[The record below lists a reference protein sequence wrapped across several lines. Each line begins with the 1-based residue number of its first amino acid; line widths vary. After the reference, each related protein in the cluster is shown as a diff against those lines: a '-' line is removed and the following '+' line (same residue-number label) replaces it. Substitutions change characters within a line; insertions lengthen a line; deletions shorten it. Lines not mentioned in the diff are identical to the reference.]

1 MKIDKKTFVIN
12 GDNFKNM
19 DEFYDEV
26 ERVLTKS
33 LTWRIGRN
41 LNAFNDVLWGGFNA
55 FESGEPIKL
64 VWRNAQ
70 ESKKR
75 LGESDFNELIEI
87 ILEHKHIEF
96 ISD

>member
-1 MKIDKKTFVIN
+1 MDKKIFVIN

-19 DEFYDEV
+19 DEFYDEI
-26 ERVLTKS
+26 ERVLTKG
-33 LTWRIGRN
+33 LTWKIGRN
-41 LNAFNDVLWGGFNA
+41 LDAFNDVLRGGFEA
-55 FESGEPIKL
+55 FEYEEPIKL

-96 ISD
+96 VSD